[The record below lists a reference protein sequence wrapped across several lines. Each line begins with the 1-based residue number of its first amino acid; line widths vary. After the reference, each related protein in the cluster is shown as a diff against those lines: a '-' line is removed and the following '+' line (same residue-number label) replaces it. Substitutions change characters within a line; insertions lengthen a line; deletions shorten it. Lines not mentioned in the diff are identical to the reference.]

1 MLSHDS
7 VVEGLI
13 DLDVERGAA
22 ELLAPVMARYVDEL
36 HRNNDRFGLIGRED
50 AADPQRLLSRH
61 ILDSIAPW
69 RHVAQLVAESGGR
82 TLYDLGS
89 GAGMPGIPLG
99 YALSAHYPGVLD
111 EVVLVERRSKRVA
124 FLLGVLPGLQRIW
137 AGEYSLAIR
146 AVETDTS
153 NLPAKSGGRHL
164 NGRPREAQPDA
175 LRSAVVVFR
184 AYQQTG
190 DALLA
195 ELAHVFV
202 PGTPVCA
209 LKGKS
214 EHARAELA
222 VLQESSHAERAE
234 LHELAIPGEQA
245 ERSVLTWYL
254 K

>member
-1 MLSHDS
+1 MLSQES
-7 VVEGLI
+7 MVERLMGLA
-13 DLDVERGAA
+13 LERGAA
-22 ELLAPVMARYVDEL
+22 ELLAPVMTRYVDEL

-50 AADPQRLLSRH
+50 AADPQRLLNRH

-99 YALSAHYPGVLD
+99 YALSAHHPGVLD

-124 FLLGVLPGLQRIW
+124 FLLGVLPGLQRMW
-137 AGEYSLAIR
+137 AGEDPPTVR
-146 AVETDTS
+146 AVETDTGS
-153 NLPAKSGGRHL
+153 LPSHAVARSRG
-164 NGRPREAQPDA
+164 AA
-175 LRSAVVVFR
+175 VSSAVVVFR

-222 VLQESSHAERAE
+222 VLQESSHVERAE

-245 ERSVLTWYL
+245 ERSVLTWYS

>member
-7 VVEGLI
+7 IVEHLMGLA
-13 DLDVERGAA
+13 LERGAA
-22 ELLAPVMARYVDEL
+22 ERVAPVMARYVEEL

-61 ILDSIAPW
+61 VLDSIAPW
-69 RHVAQLVAESGGR
+69 RIVAQLSAESGGR

-99 YALSAHYPGVLD
+99 YALSGQQPGTLH

-124 FLLGVLPGLQRIW
+124 FLLGVLPGLQRSW
-137 AGEYSLAIR
+137 DGEDPPTIR
-146 AVETDTS
+146 AVETDTG
-153 NLPAKSGGRHL
+153 NLPAQEGGRSHG
-164 NGRPREAQPDA
+164 GRPRDTERGA

-190 DALLA
+190 EALLA
-195 ELAHVFV
+195 ELGRVFA

-209 LKGKS
+209 LKGRS
-214 EHARAELA
+214 EQARSELA
-222 VLQESSHAERAE
+222 LLQASPHAERSE
-234 LHELAIPGEQA
+234 LHVLTVPGEQA
-245 ERSVLTWYL
+245 ERSVLTWYSR
-254 K
+254 